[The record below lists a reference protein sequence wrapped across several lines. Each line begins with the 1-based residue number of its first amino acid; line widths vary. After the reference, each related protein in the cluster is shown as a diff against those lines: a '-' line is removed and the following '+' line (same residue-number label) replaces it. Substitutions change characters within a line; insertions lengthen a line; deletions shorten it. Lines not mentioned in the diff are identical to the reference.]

1 MEYNIK
7 NILGNQKTN
16 NEYYT
21 PKQTVIDLIEK
32 IKLPKN
38 KIIWC
43 PFDKGDSEFVI
54 EFRKAGYKVIHSHI
68 DNGEDFYTYT
78 PNEHW
83 DIIISNPPF
92 SNKRLLIERCE
103 SFKKDFCL
111 LYGCTIFSQ
120 SMGNTL
126 NRCAFWFIQKN
137 VKFISNTQT
146 PKSFQCCWVTNKP
159 SKLFQ

>member
-21 PKQTVIDLIEK
+21 PKQTVIDLIQK
-32 IKLPKN
+32 INLPKN

-78 PNEHW
+78 PNEH
-83 DIIISNPPF
+83 
-92 SNKRLLIERCE
+92 
-103 SFKKDFCL
+103 
-111 LYGCTIFSQ
+111 
-120 SMGNTL
+120 
-126 NRCAFWFIQKN
+126 
-137 VKFISNTQT
+137 
-146 PKSFQCCWVTNKP
+146 
-159 SKLFQ
+159 